1 MKNIYLYFN
10 YSVVL
15 RVLSSIQKR
24 KTEKKFDRQEMNE
37 KGTVPGSNPQNGYHT
52 ITYLHIGTVQIE
64 RKCGK

>member
-1 MKNIYLYFN
+1 MYLN
-10 YSVVL
+10 YSVV
-15 RVLSSIQKR
+15 QKR

-52 ITYLHIGTVQIE
+52 ITYLYIGTVQIE

>member
-1 MKNIYLYFN
+1 MKDIYMYLN
-10 YSVVL
+10 YSVV
-15 RVLSSIQKR
+15 QKR
-24 KTEKKFDRQEMNE
+24 KTEKKFDRQEMNA